1 MFAVFLAQSATWNT
15 WKFLSLSQ
23 TLLLP
28 SSGVKW
34 CNTPDYCKS
43 EGPNK
48 ETSWL
53 IAAPVVMFRCK
64 VIICRHLVIDPGD
77 PVSESDPN
85 CFLTCLWIR
94 KLKRHFLHIYV
105 DFFFFLLTLRASRV
119 LRSQVSVVLPAIL
132 RSQRLK
138 NSMFIYALLK
148 TSGGLNT
155 INAAPTVIYTR
166 YINHWSYIRS
176 Y

>member
-1 MFAVFLAQSATWNT
+1 MTWRWDIRLTHKHTFKVLQRHVEMFAVFLAQSATWNT

-43 EGPNK
+43 EGPNN

-105 DFFFFLLTLRASRV
+105 DFFFFYWLSG
-119 LRSQVSVVLPAIL
+119 LPEYYDP
-132 RSQRLK
+132 K
-138 NSMFIYALLK
+138 F
-148 TSGGLNT
+148 
-155 INAAPTVIYTR
+155 P
-166 YINHWSYIRS
+166 
-176 Y
+176 